1 LPKIGRFCKN
11 LACSH
16 FGPKRPL
23 FRDPSPLFMK
33 VAPAPPQK
41 EGSADEKPS
50 SFLTRNHLAKFLRH
64 FSEKS
69 SGLPYLCRNFA
80 DPLPRKLQN
89 METSNAQILKLE
101 LLWWLLTFLIAV
113 IIMAP
118 IYFYI
123 DDYRFWNLSILFI
136 FAFVTITR
144 YIFLLKTTFLAKLQV
159 LKIALVFVVIPVI
172 FMFIQELN
180 RYQVILDN
188 SEPEYIV
195 GLLPQK
201 TMYAMLQYTR
211 SVMLLFGVGSI
222 ISLIVLPFRLIIS
235 VWRYRNLGK
244 A

>member
-1 LPKIGRFCKN
+1 LFLPKIGRYF
-11 LACSH
+11 S
-16 FGPKRPL
+16 
-23 FRDPSPLFMK
+23 
-33 VAPAPPQK
+33 QK
-41 EGSADEKPS
+41 G
-50 SFLTRNHLAKFLRH
+50 
-64 FSEKS
+64 
-69 SGLPYLCRNFA
+69 SGLFYLCRNFA
-80 DPLPRKLQN
+80 GLLVRKLHN
-89 METSNAQILKLE
+89 METSNVQILKLE
-101 LLWWLLTFLIAV
+101 LLWWLLTFLLAV

-123 DDYRFWNLSILFI
+123 DDYRFWNLSILFV
-136 FAFVTITR
+136 FVFVTVTR
-144 YIFLLKTTFLAKLQV
+144 YIFLLKTTFLAKLQI

-172 FMFIQELN
+172 FLLIQELN

-222 ISLIVLPFRLIIS
+222 IGLVILPFRLIVS
-235 VWRYRNLGK
+235 VWRYRNLGE